1 MQRLVTLL
9 LVAASLV
16 FAFIILQN
24 HFALS
29 ERVERLRSEFTPA
42 DLRNKDYQLKF
53 DVAGKKGTI
62 SLRTQPSDPQDQKAV
77 KKPQKASASRHAQ
90 SNGQPQAAPPS
101 GTKSQ

>member
-24 HFALS
+24 HFALT

-42 DLRNKDYQLKF
+42 DLRNKDYQLNF

-62 SLRTQPSDPQDQKAV
+62 SLRTHPSEPEEQKAA
-77 KKPQKASASRHAQ
+77 KKPQKPRATRHTQ
-90 SNGQPQAAPPS
+90 SNGQPPTPPPS